1 MKFSIQTED
10 LNMLKE
16 SVQSNCYRIRFG
28 PEFCELK
35 TPSLSQLKEAYSL
48 VTSKGKE
55 FVYVTPFF
63 SDSGLK
69 KIREHLTFL
78 NEIGRNDIV
87 VNDLGTLN
95 LLKNY
100 PSLKPH
106 LGRQLVF
113 IPARCPWPQITER
126 KIDSLAKSYVE
137 ELFYQTSLN
146 YISTIQFYKKWGVDG
161 IDVDWIPKCFPNY
174 EFLAKNGFKLSIH
187 TNLTP
192 VTVTRRCHTARFS
205 REKSIEECS
214 RPCSRK
220 AFLLKHDLLNSNLAL
235 YGNVVFQ
242 VKDVKSEEAKG
253 LYNMDVAEL
262 VISMNPLTKI
272 QKLESINSKIRELD
286 SLF

>member
-16 SVQSNCYRIRFG
+16 SVQSNCDRVRFG
-28 PEFCELK
+28 AEFCELK
-35 TPSLSQLKEAYSL
+35 MPSLNQLKEAYSL

-69 KIREHLTFL
+69 KILEHLTFL
-78 NEIGRNDIV
+78 NDMGKIDIV

-100 PSLKPH
+100 PNLKPC

-113 IPARCPWPQITER
+113 TPARCPWPQITER
-126 KIDSLAKSYVE
+126 KIDSSAKSYVE

-146 YISTIQFYKKWGVDG
+146 YMPTIRFYKKRGVDG
-161 IDVDWIPKCFPNY
+161 VDVDWIPKCFPNY
-174 EFLAKNGFKLSIH
+174 ELLVKNGFKLSVH
-187 TNLTP
+187 PYLTP
-192 VTVTRRCHTARFS
+192 VTITRRCHTARFIG
-205 REKSIEECS
+205 EKSIEECS
-214 RPCSRK
+214 RPCTRK
-220 AFLLKHDLLNSNLAL
+220 AFSLKHDLLDLDLAL
-235 YGNVVFQ
+235 YGNAIFQ
-242 VKDVKSEEAKG
+242 IKKVTEEEAKS
-253 LYNMDVAEL
+253 LCNLAVAEL
-262 VISMNPLTKI
+262 VISINPLTKI
-272 QKLESINSKIRELD
+272 QNLEAINSKIRELH